1 MKKKVE
7 KLNRVRN
14 LVVHPIFYLGYV
26 ITISLKCQI
35 SPQPP
40 PPPPPLW
47 AARPFGGGWG
57 KDTADASDYNHIC
70 LIAIWNEPVSTSL
83 STCYLL
89 FSP

>member
-40 PPPPPLW
+40 PPLPLM
-47 AARPFGGGWG
+47 G
-57 KDTADASDYNHIC
+57 C
-70 LIAIWNEPVSTSL
+70 
-83 STCYLL
+83 
-89 FSP
+89 

>member
-35 SPQPP
+35 SPQPLP
-40 PPPPPLW
+40 PPPYGLLGHLE
-47 AARPFGGGWG
+47 GGGA
-57 KDTADASDYNHIC
+57 KRQLMPLTIT
-70 LIAIWNEPVSTSL
+70 IFV
-83 STCYLL
+83 
-89 FSP
+89 

>member
-40 PPPPPLW
+40 PPPPYGLLGHLE
-47 AARPFGGGWG
+47 GGGA
-57 KDTADASDYNHIC
+57 KRQLMPLTITI
-70 LIAIWNEPVSTSL
+70 LILFNS
-83 STCYLL
+83 YLE
-89 FSP
+89 

>member
-35 SPQPP
+35 SPQT
-40 PPPPPLW
+40 PPPPLW
-47 AARPFGGGWG
+47 AARPFGGGWS
-57 KDTADASDYNHIC
+57 KETADASDYNHI
-70 LIAIWNEPVSTSL
+70 NFV
-83 STCYLL
+83 
-89 FSP
+89 

>member
-1 MKKKVE
+1 MLSPLALSVRYL
-7 KLNRVRN
+7 LN
-14 LVVHPIFYLGYV
+14 
-26 ITISLKCQI
+26 
-35 SPQPP
+35 

-47 AARPFGGGWG
+47 AARPFGGEWG
-57 KDTADASDYNHIC
+57 KETADASDYNYIC

>member
-40 PPPPPLW
+40 PPPAPYGLLGHLE
-47 AARPFGGGWG
+47 GGGA
-57 KDTADASDYNHIC
+57 KRQLMPLTIT
-70 LIAIWNEPVSTSL
+70 IFV
-83 STCYLL
+83 
-89 FSP
+89 

>member
-40 PPPPPLW
+40 PPPTPYGLLGH
-47 AARPFGGGWG
+47 FEGGGANRQLMPL
-57 KDTADASDYNHIC
+57 TIT
-70 LIAIWNEPVSTSL
+70 IFV
-83 STCYLL
+83 
-89 FSP
+89 

>member
-40 PPPPPLW
+40 PPPPYGLLGHLE
-47 AARPFGGGWG
+47 GGGA
-57 KDTADASDYNHIC
+57 KRQLMPLTIT
-70 LIAIWNEPVSTSL
+70 IFV
-83 STCYLL
+83 
-89 FSP
+89 

>member
-1 MKKKVE
+1 MLSPLALSVRYL
-7 KLNRVRN
+7 LNP
-14 LVVHPIFYLGYV
+14 H
-26 ITISLKCQI
+26 
-35 SPQPP
+35 
-40 PPPPPLW
+40 PPPPLW

-57 KDTADASDYNHIC
+57 KETADASDYNHIC

>member
-26 ITISLKCQI
+26 ITISLKCQM

-40 PPPPPLW
+40 PPLM
-47 AARPFGGGWG
+47 G
-57 KDTADASDYNHIC
+57 C
-70 LIAIWNEPVSTSL
+70 QAIWRGVGQRDS
-83 STCYLL
+83 
-89 FSP
+89 

>member
-35 SPQPP
+35 SPQPLP
-40 PPPPPLW
+40 PPPPP
-47 AARPFGGGWG
+47 PPYG
-57 KDTADASDYNHIC
+57 
-70 LIAIWNEPVSTSL
+70 
-83 STCYLL
+83 LL
-89 FSP
+89 GHLEGVGQRDS

>member
-40 PPPPPLW
+40 PPPLW
-47 AARPFGGGWG
+47 ATRPFGGGWG
-57 KDTADASDYNHIC
+57 KETADASDYNHIN
-70 LIAIWNEPVSTSL
+70 IV
-83 STCYLL
+83 
-89 FSP
+89 

>member
-40 PPPPPLW
+40 PPPYGLLGHLE
-47 AARPFGGGWG
+47 GGGA
-57 KDTADASDYNHIC
+57 KRQLMPLTITI
-70 LIAIWNEPVSTSL
+70 LILFNS
-83 STCYLL
+83 YLE
-89 FSP
+89 

>member
-40 PPPPPLW
+40 PPLW

-57 KDTADASDYNHIC
+57 KETADASDYNHIC

>member
-40 PPPPPLW
+40 PPPPPFW
-47 AARPFGGGWG
+47 AARPFGGGGG
-57 KDTADASDYNHIC
+57 KETADASDYNHIC

-83 STCYLL
+83 STCHLP
-89 FSP
+89 FST

>member
-40 PPPPPLW
+40 PPTPYGLLGH
-47 AARPFGGGWG
+47 FEGGGA
-57 KDTADASDYNHIC
+57 KRQLMPLTIT
-70 LIAIWNEPVSTSL
+70 IFV
-83 STCYLL
+83 
-89 FSP
+89 

>member
-7 KLNRVRN
+7 KLNWVRN
-14 LVVHPIFYLGYV
+14 LVVYPIFYLDYV
-26 ITISLKCQI
+26 ITISRKCQI
-35 SPQPP
+35 SPQ

-57 KDTADASDYNHIC
+57 KETADASDYNHIW

>member
-35 SPQPP
+35 SPHPP
-40 PPPPPLW
+40 PPPPYGLLGHLE
-47 AARPFGGGWG
+47 GGGA
-57 KDTADASDYNHIC
+57 KRQLMPLTIT
-70 LIAIWNEPVSTSL
+70 IFV
-83 STCYLL
+83 
-89 FSP
+89 